1 MTNNP
6 ITKPPKFTLFCVL
19 FIHQYEWHSLCGLFI
34 VQVDSPPKMF
44 GSHWLPSSAGMHLH
58 FPAPP
63 AVLPFSFYG
72 QRSNLRKVLHDH
84 LNILFTNTTKV
95 HLLDQGIVSI
105 KQRGRFDQSKLCNN
119 SLLLR
124 LFAMYYK
131 AKKKRLEKV
140 LLYLRPKLIVTA
152 GVVWQ
157 KIGCCLKD
165 KR

>member
-63 AVLPFSFYG
+63 PVLPFSFYG

-119 SLLLR
+119 SLLLQ
-124 LFAMYYK
+124 LFAMYYT
-131 AKKKRLEKV
+131 AKKKGWKRCCCIFKAETHLDSRGRLTKDR
-140 LLYLRPKLIVTA
+140 LLPK
-152 GVVWQ
+152 
-157 KIGCCLKD
+157 
-165 KR
+165 R